1 MKVSAEQIRQLRL
14 RSQGLRRDPEAAGGS
29 PAAVV
34 RRALA
39 VQAQD
44 ARAAPL
50 SIWAR
55 GDGFTVSDIE
65 RALGEERRIVR
76 TWLMRGTLH
85 LAAAEDVGWLLAAL
99 GPRFIRTTRR
109 RYEELGLDASV
120 RRESLRAIEEILS
133 ERSPMTRAALTE
145 RLAER
150 GFPTEG
156 QAAYHLMH
164 HAGLSGLLCYGPE
177 SGGQETFVLL
187 HEWADVGA
195 ALPEDEAPA
204 ELARRYL
211 DAYAPAAPKDLA
223 AWSGLTLTQSRA
235 ALSAIADQLVELE
248 FGAESL
254 WLLSRQEPWLADEF
268 AGSPNVRLL
277 PRFDTYLLGY
287 RDRDLAV
294 PEAYAKRVHPGGG
307 ILYPVLLVDGLAAGT
322 WKTER
327 KKDRLDVVV
336 DPFEA
341 LDDEI
346 VEGLRDEVQRL
357 GHFLETK
364 VELEFSSP

>member
-1 MKVSAEQIRQLRL
+1 MEVSADQIRQLRL
-14 RSQGLRRDPEAAGGS
+14 RSQGLRRDPEAAQGG

-34 RRALA
+34 RQVLA

-44 ARAAPL
+44 ARAATL

-55 GDGFTVSDIE
+55 GDGLTVGDVQQALVKE
-65 RALGEERRIVR
+65 RSIVR

-85 LAAAEDVGWLLAAL
+85 LATAEDVGWLLAAL
-99 GPRFIRTTRR
+99 GPRFIRTGRR

-120 RRESLRAIEEILS
+120 RRESLPAIEEILS

-177 SGGQETFVLL
+177 RGGEETFVLL
-187 HEWADVGA
+187 DDWADVGA
-195 ALPEDEAPA
+195 ALPEDRAHA

-211 DAYAPAAPKDLA
+211 DAYAPAGAEDLA
-223 AWSGLTLTQSRA
+223 AWSGLTLTKSRA
-235 ALSAIADQLVELE
+235 ALSAITEELVEVE
-248 FGAESL
+248 FDGEPL
-254 WLLSRQEPWLADEF
+254 WLLRSREEWLDDGPAR
-268 AGSPNVRLL
+268 SPNVRLL

-287 RDRDLAV
+287 RDRDLSV

-307 ILYPVLLVDGLAAGT
+307 ILHAVLLVDGVAAGT

-341 LDDEI
+341 LEDEI
-346 VEGLRDEVQRL
+346 VDGLRDEVQRL
-357 GHFLETK
+357 GRFLETG
-364 VELEFSSP
+364 VDLGFSSR

>member
-1 MKVSAEQIRQLRL
+1 MEISADQIRQLRL
-14 RSQGLRRDPEAAGGS
+14 RSQGLRRDPEAAQGG

-34 RRALA
+34 RRVLA

-44 ARAAPL
+44 AQAAPL

-55 GDGFTVSDIE
+55 GEGLTAGDVE
-65 RALGEERRIVR
+65 RALVEERSIVR

-109 RYEELGLDASV
+109 RYEELGLDESV
-120 RRESLRAIEEILS
+120 RRESLSAIREILS
-133 ERSPMTRAALTE
+133 EQGATTRTELTR

-177 SGGQETFVLL
+177 GGGEETFVLL
-187 HEWADVGA
+187 DEWADVGA
-195 ALPEDEAPA
+195 TLPEDEAHA

-211 DAYAPAAPKDLA
+211 DAYAPAGPEDLA

-235 ALSAIADQLVELE
+235 AFSAITEELVEVA
-248 FGAESL
+248 FGGEPL
-254 WLLSRQEPWLADEF
+254 WLLRSQEGWLDDEL
-268 AGSPNVRLL
+268 AWSPNVRLL

-287 RDRDLAV
+287 RDRDLSV

-307 ILYPVLLVDGLAAGT
+307 ILHAVLLVDGLAAGT

-327 KKDRLDVVV
+327 KKDRLEVVV
-336 DPFEA
+336 DVF
-341 LDDEI
+341 
-346 VEGLRDEVQRL
+346 EGLEEGTVDGLRGEIQRL
-357 GHFLETK
+357 GRFLDRE
-364 VELEFSSP
+364 VELGFSSR